1 MAMSLAIDGNML
13 RKIVDVVNYPS
24 SCAPMANPAA
34 SVSKPGHVPSRSGLD
49 TACAAAADARIW
61 RVGGMM
67 GRKEGHP

>member
-1 MAMSLAIDGNML
+1 
-13 RKIVDVVNYPS
+13 
-24 SCAPMANPAA
+24 MANAAA